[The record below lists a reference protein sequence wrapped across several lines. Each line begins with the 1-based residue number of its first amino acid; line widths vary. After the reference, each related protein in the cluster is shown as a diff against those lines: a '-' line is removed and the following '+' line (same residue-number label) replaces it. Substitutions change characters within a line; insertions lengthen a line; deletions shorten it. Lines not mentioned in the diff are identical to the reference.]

1 MQSTLS
7 TFKKSTKLMGNL
19 FEITAVGEDQLNA
32 ETQIQGAIDEIKR
45 IEILLTTFNEDSQ
58 TNQIN
63 QAAGLRPVQVDEEVF
78 RLIQRSLKISNLTQG
93 AFDIT
98 YGSMDKKFWNFDI
111 TMDRL
116 PDPIA
121 AKESVRLINYRNVI
135 LDESD
140 FSVFLTQKGMRI
152 GFGGIGKGYAAEQAK
167 RCMQASGVQAG
178 IINASGDLCTW
189 GRSPEGAAWTIGI
202 ADPFSRL
209 NIFSELELKDM
220 SVATSGDYE
229 KYVIIDGKKYSH
241 TIDPRSGYPVHGI
254 TSVTIISPNAEL
266 SDAMT
271 TPVMVMGIQKGLF
284 MINQMNGIGCIL
296 IDDHGK
302 LYKSN
307 NIKLN

>member
-1 MQSTLS
+1 M
-7 TFKKSTKLMGNL
+7 
-19 FEITAVGEDQLNA
+19 
-32 ETQIQGAIDEIKR
+32 
-45 IEILLTTFNEDSQ
+45 TTFNEDSQ

-178 IINASGDLCTW
+178 IINASGK
-189 GRSPEGAAWTIGI
+189 
-202 ADPFSRL
+202 
-209 NIFSELELKDM
+209 N
-220 SVATSGDYE
+220 
-229 KYVIIDGKKYSH
+229 YSH